1 MKISN
6 QIIGTGSTS
15 TVYVAEIENL
25 NYAIKIYKNNYSLK
39 MINKEIAL
47 LKQVNHP
54 NIIKIIDSN
63 VEKKF
68 IITELLNDMDLFDI
82 IAKDQ
87 KPLNL
92 NSMKHF
98 SQKLAS
104 VVQYLHSISVAHRD
118 IKLENI
124 LIDED
129 FNLKLCDFG
138 FAEIMDTNFVQ
149 KCQGTLEY
157 LAPEIK
163 EIGLINAKE
172 LAKTDVFSLGV
183 CIFILAFAHPPY
195 KVNVKSCPYWNLLQ
209 SGQWQTY
216 WQIMDRRN
224 KYDQSFYSLM
234 QGMLEFNPQNR
245 FTIEEVLH
253 HPFLIGDWQQ
263 EFETDIRVRLKSK

>member
-15 TVYVAEIENL
+15 TVYVAEIENQ

-39 MINKEIAL
+39 LINKEIAL

-63 VEKKF
+63 VERKY

-82 IAKDQ
+82 IAQDQ
-87 KPLNL
+87 KPLNI
-92 NSMKHF
+92 NSIKHF

-104 VVQYLHSISVAHRD
+104 VVQYLHSNSVAHRD

-129 FNLKLCDFG
+129 LNLKLCDFG

-157 LAPEIK
+157 LAPEIQK
-163 EIGLINAKE
+163 IGLISANE
-172 LAKTDVFSLGV
+172 LANTDVFSLGV

-195 KVNVKSCPYWNLLQ
+195 KVNTKSCPYWNLLY

-216 WQIMDRRN
+216 WQIIDRRN

-245 FTIEEVLH
+245 LKIEEVLH
-253 HPFLIGDWQQ
+253 HPFLIGDWKE
-263 EFETDIRVRLKSK
+263 EFETDIRVRLKIK